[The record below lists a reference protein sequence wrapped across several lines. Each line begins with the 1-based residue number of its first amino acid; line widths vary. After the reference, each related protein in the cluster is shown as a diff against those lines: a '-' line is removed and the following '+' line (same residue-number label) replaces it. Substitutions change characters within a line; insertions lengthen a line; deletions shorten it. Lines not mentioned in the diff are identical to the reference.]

1 MPRVCLWPHISISY
15 LDINSLI
22 LIKIFSVLS
31 LVQNKTVSK
40 EIDSCGK
47 NATKCIDRILLMG
60 RIFFN
65 SVPWLWPFSLK
76 GKNKCGSC
84 DTN

>member
-1 MPRVCLWPHISISY
+1 MPSVCLWPDISISY

-47 NATKCIDRILLMG
+47 IATKCINRILLMG
-60 RIFFN
+60 RIFLTAFHGFGP
-65 SVPWLWPFSLK
+65 SV
-76 GKNKCGSC
+76 
-84 DTN
+84 